1 MLLARLII
9 NEGILMK
16 KAIGLVL
23 ALSLTACA
31 TCRKTDSPE
40 VCRTKHRN
48 HDQPRVF
55 IAAPV
60 ADIRVATANE
70 TSPPPKLSQ

>member
-1 MLLARLII
+1 
-9 NEGILMK
+9 MK
-16 KAIGLVL
+16 KCIGMVLVFSL
-23 ALSLTACA
+23 AACA
-31 TCRKTDSPE
+31 TCKSTDSPE